1 MPLEAENLVIVPV
14 MASYDR
20 IFETHNLTS
29 EMVKGRGQELSFL
42 EYMRR
47 IYTFRQDHLGEVF
60 VKYLEP
66 IHIKSYSENGGFTS
80 IQDLSFSLSSELYFR

>member
-1 MPLEAENLVIVPV
+1 

-29 EMVKGRGQELSFL
+29 EMVKGQGQELSFM

-47 IYTFRQDHLGEVF
+47 IYSFRKDQLGEVF

-66 IHIKSYSENGGFTS
+66 IHVK
-80 IQDLSFSLSSELYFR
+80 